1 MSTNKT
7 TLKYRVV
14 QTYNPA
20 TKTNDARRP
29 VLVDVATMSL
39 GAVVDF
45 ALENGY
51 MRGQTEVEK
60 GNAQGFLEAIKVL
73 AGMGYTVNINDWF
86 RVKGYLTGTVGE
98 TGALTSA
105 NEYKVRIIALQELKQ
120 DKSGFSFTQEG
131 DGAKVSILSIA
142 TVGSTT
148 AGTWA
153 KNKNVIATG
162 SNLVFDSA
170 IGDKVVAAFTPDGET
185 EARTVDLTVN
195 SSQYN
200 SMELT
205 WHEDLFYL
213 TAGDPVELTFTLHGG
228 DASVTPK
235 TITKKVT
242 IVA

>member
-20 TKTNDARRP
+20 TKAKDARRP

-131 DGAKVSILSIA
+131 DGAKVSISSVA
-142 TVGSTT
+142 TVGSTS
-148 AGTWA
+148 AGTWV

-162 SNLVFDSA
+162 SNLVFNKD
-170 IGDKVVAAFTPDGET
+170 IGDTVTATFEVEGE
-185 EARTVDLTVN
+185 ERTVDLTVN

-200 SMELT
+200 SMELA
-205 WHEDLFYL
+205 WHEDLFYVA
-213 TAGDPVELTFTLHGG
+213 AGDPVEVTFTLHGG
-228 DASVTPK
+228 DASVNPK

-242 IVA
+242 IAAS